1 MEQLRQLTDEITAEH
16 LDRRLPVPNPKDEL
30 GHLALTINSMIAR
43 LERSFDEI
51 RRFTADASHELRTP
65 VAVIRSEAEMGADL
79 AGDNADA
86 SSRFQSILEECNRLA
101 SATSQLL
108 TLSRDDAGVT
118 QSADEPV
125 ALSALLHELVESMQP
140 LAIEKQ
146 QDLAIG
152 DLDATATVLAAPGR
166 LWQVFHNLVDNAIK
180 YTPEGGMIQVSSR
193 CADGEVIVE
202 VQDNGIGIPSEHLPR
217 IFDRFYRVTKPTSS
231 AQGGAGLGLSIVQSI
246 VTSLEGGVEVEST
259 PGTSTVFRVRLPLA
273 RSEVVSNS

>member
-1 MEQLRQLTDEITAEH
+1 M
-16 LDRRLPVPNPKDEL
+16 
-30 GHLALTINSMIAR
+30 
-43 LERSFDEI
+43 
-51 RRFTADASHELRTP
+51 
-65 VAVIRSEAEMGADL
+65 
-79 AGDNADA
+79 
-86 SSRFQSILEECNRLA
+86 
-101 SATSQLL
+101 L

-259 PGTSTVFRVRLPLA
+259 PA
-273 RSEVVSNS
+273 RRRSFASVSRSPDPRW